1 MSDEKRLIDANA
13 LLDAVDASQ
22 HDNPHTDSLVRATH
36 KHEHNH
42 FMVMIMQAPT
52 VDAVEVVHGQWK
64 VSRESEIS
72 RNVWCTAC
80 GKDFY
85 MHRKGEL
92 QIDKM
97 PYCPNCGAKM
107 DGDGNA

>member
-1 MSDEKRLIDANA
+1 MATEKRLMIEFEVARNA
-13 LLDAVDASQ
+13 TYEEVWWTASEQ
-22 HDNPHTDSLVRATH
+22 AYVRSFLAKLPKEET
-36 KHEHNH
+36 
-42 FMVMIMQAPT
+42 
-52 VDAVEVVHGQWK
+52 VEVVHGRWK

-80 GKDFY
+80 GEDFY

-107 DGDGNA
+107 DGDGDEIH

>member
-1 MSDEKRLIDANA
+1 MKKQRLIDANKLFPYGSVPFYQDDGFRTA
-13 LLDAVDASQ
+13 ERIYEIIKKQ
-22 HDNPHTDSLVRATH
+22 
-36 KHEHNH
+36 
-42 FMVMIMQAPT
+42 PT
-52 VDAVEVVHGQWK
+52 VDAVEVVYGRWK

-107 DGDGNA
+107 DGDGNGQM

>member
-1 MSDEKRLIDANA
+1 MKCKDCVCSDVCYYKAFND
-13 LLDAVDASQ
+13 
-22 HDNPHTDSLVRATH
+22 VRAV
-36 KHEHNH
+36 KKRDDVEKVCKSFVNR
-42 FMVMIMQAPT
+42 
-52 VDAVEVVHGQWK
+52 DAVEVVHGRWE

-97 PYCPNCGAKM
+97 PYCPNCGADMRERK
-107 DGDGNA
+107 DNESI

>member
-1 MSDEKRLIDANA
+1 MASEKRLIDANDVYT
-13 LLDAVDASQ
+13 LFDANGFARLHVGDI
-22 HDNPHTDSLVRATH
+22 DT
-36 KHEHNH
+36 
-42 FMVMIMQAPT
+42 IPT
-52 VDAVEVVHGQWK
+52 VDAVEVVHGRWK

-80 GKDFY
+80 GEDFY

-107 DGDGNA
+107 DGERRTDE

>member
-1 MSDEKRLIDANA
+1 
-13 LLDAVDASQ
+13 
-22 HDNPHTDSLVRATH
+22 
-36 KHEHNH
+36 
-42 FMVMIMQAPT
+42 MVNNKAKQAPT

-64 VSRESEIS
+64 TSRESEIS

-107 DGDGNA
+107 DGDGDGT

>member
-1 MSDEKRLIDANA
+1 MATEKRLIDMEDA
-13 LLDAVDASQ
+13 LRRMEKAEHLMHKINGIKAVDIGALRQ
-22 HDNPHTDSLVRATH
+22 FFGMLKP
-36 KHEHNH
+36 
-42 FMVMIMQAPT
+42 
-52 VDAVEVVHGQWK
+52 VDAVEVVHGRWK

-107 DGDGNA
+107 DGDGNG

>member
-1 MSDEKRLIDANA
+1 MATEKRMIAENDIYALFGENGMARLHVADIDV
-13 LLDAVDASQ
+13 L
-22 HDNPHTDSLVRATH
+22 PR
-36 KHEHNH
+36 
-42 FMVMIMQAPT
+42 
-52 VDAVEVVHGQWK
+52 VDAVEVVHGRWK

-107 DGDGNA
+107 DGDENG